1 MTVDPKAR
9 RKTKK
14 IKYKKSP
21 KSKITRKD
29 RINGILMLI
38 GVFVLAFLFFW
49 FVLKNLHG

>member
-9 RKTKK
+9 RKIKK
-14 IKYKKSP
+14 IKNKKSP
-21 KSKITRKD
+21 KSKITRQD

-49 FVLKNLHG
+49 FVLKDL